1 MDENGTLFRDE
12 VRILPLSLKS
22 GRLCLYEPL
31 PVSDLIFDV
40 FSISSPFFE
49 LETYMYIFL
58 QHGVEPCGRTAAKKS
73 VGPKMAVFRPFP
85 RGKKVSA
92 KKKKKKENNFFD

>member
-73 VGPKMAVFRPFP
+73 VGPKMAVFSPLSQGQKSV
-85 RGKKVSA
+85 GKKE
-92 KKKKKKENNFFD
+92 KEKRKQLF